1 MSQGVTMTVAMIRP
15 LQRPVPL
22 RQSVYDALIDLIV
35 GGELPPGQHM
45 VETDLAHQ
53 LGVSRQPIREALHR
67 MEAEGWVD
75 LRPSQGAFVHVPTD
89 SEVDDLLDVRA
100 LLEAETGRL
109 AAARRVT
116 PAQLARLR
124 EICRDGEAAAEA
136 GDFGAAVAANNAFH
150 AEVAAVGGNAV
161 LAELADIVGRR
172 VQWYYRMVAPER
184 GHGSWAEHAEMI
196 EAIEAGDADRA
207 QVLARKH
214 TERTRLAY
222 HRALFNGS
230 EYLDEA
236 QRRLQRHARG
246 EQLLDDVIVKVPGDP
261 LPVFDERD
269 LLAVAARAL
278 ELESQPSLGGERLC
292 DGQIPLAEPGAAIA
306 ADQDDRSVEVRASH
320 DRDAEDGPIRHGLW
334 DLDARAVAPMFGL
347 PVLSGVEHRRDER
360 GVGVDGAADHL
371 RAGPRACQHED
382 AAWLPTADHDRLGAD
397 DFGGALADQHQR
409 VGEVGVRQQ
418 CEANVRRCKVLALKA
433 LLFGEE
439 PPQLVLGPLAL
450 GHVAHRRDDELDAGA
465 RDRSEADVD
474 RELHTVETSPDE
486 G

>member
-1 MSQGVTMTVAMIRP
+1 MCHVDDRCGEMSQGVTMAVAMIRP

-45 VETDLAHQ
+45 VETDLARQ

-89 SEVDDLLDVRA
+89 SEVDELLDVRA
-100 LLEAETGRL
+100 LLEAETARL
-109 AAARRVT
+109 AAAARGAT

-184 GHGSWAEHAEMI
+184 GHGSWAEHAEII
-196 EAIEAGDADRA
+196 EAIESGDADQA

-222 HRALFNGS
+222 HRA
-230 EYLDEA
+230 
-236 QRRLQRHARG
+236 
-246 EQLLDDVIVKVPGDP
+246 
-261 LPVFDERD
+261 
-269 LLAVAARAL
+269 
-278 ELESQPSLGGERLC
+278 
-292 DGQIPLAEPGAAIA
+292 
-306 ADQDDRSVEVRASH
+306 
-320 DRDAEDGPIRHGLW
+320 
-334 DLDARAVAPMFGL
+334 
-347 PVLSGVEHRRDER
+347 
-360 GVGVDGAADHL
+360 
-371 RAGPRACQHED
+371 
-382 AAWLPTADHDRLGAD
+382 
-397 DFGGALADQHQR
+397 
-409 VGEVGVRQQ
+409 
-418 CEANVRRCKVLALKA
+418 
-433 LLFGEE
+433 
-439 PPQLVLGPLAL
+439 
-450 GHVAHRRDDELDAGA
+450 
-465 RDRSEADVD
+465 
-474 RELHTVETSPDE
+474 
-486 G
+486 